1 MKKNVRNRIKLLTL
15 AGAMSLALLGCG
27 GTGGTK
33 EGDPVQEEQPEDLNS
48 QNKEKTT
55 NGEEQPES
63 PEGNS
68 KPEEQADNTGA
79 QEEEAPLGEIT
90 ELGDG
95 QFTIK
100 KFYQETLEDGSQLVG
115 SPAEGTEDEGE
126 MEFGTQ
132 TVLCDENTH
141 IYQRTIRDGG
151 ANYEDLESSFEKL
164 EKGMEVS
171 LKGSYEG
178 DAFRATEVQIVE
190 VIL

>member
-1 MKKNVRNRIKLLTL
+1 MKKNVWNRIKLFAL
-15 AGAMSLALLGCG
+15 AGSMSLALLGCG
-27 GTGGTK
+27 GTGGAK
-33 EGDPVQEEQPEDLNS
+33 EEDPVQEEQPEDLNS
-48 QNKEKTT
+48 EGKEMPEG
-55 NGEEQPES
+55 GEEQPES
-63 PEGNS
+63 PEGNTE
-68 KPEEQADNTGA
+68 PEKQADNTGA
-79 QEEEAPLGEIT
+79 QDEEAPLGEIT

-115 SPAEGTEDEGE
+115 SPAEGAEDEGE
-126 MEFGTQ
+126 MEFGTL

-151 ANYEDLESSFEKL
+151 ANYEDSESSFEKL

-190 VIL
+190 VII

>member
-1 MKKNVRNRIKLLTL
+1 MKKNVWNRIKLFAL

-33 EGDPVQEEQPEDLNS
+33 EGDPVQEEQSEDLNS
-48 QNKEKTT
+48 KDKETPA

-63 PEGNS
+63 PEENIE
-68 KPEEQADNTGA
+68 PEKQADNTGA
-79 QEEEAPLGEIT
+79 QDEEEPLGEIT
-90 ELGDG
+90 ELGNG

-115 SPAEGTEDEGE
+115 SPAEGAEDEGD
-126 MEFGTQ
+126 MEFGSL

-151 ANYEDLESSFEKL
+151 ANYEDSESSFEKL
-164 EKGMEVS
+164 KKGMQVS
-171 LKGSYEG
+171 LEGSYEG
-178 DAFRATEVQIVE
+178 DVFHATEVQIVE
-190 VIL
+190 VII

>member
-1 MKKNVRNRIKLLTL
+1 MKKNVWNRIKLFVL
-15 AGAMSLALLGCG
+15 AGTMSLALLGCG

-33 EGDPVQEEQPEDLNS
+33 EGDPVQEEQSEDLNS
-48 QNKEKTT
+48 KDKETPA

-63 PEGNS
+63 PEGNTE
-68 KPEEQADNTGA
+68 PEKQADNTGA
-79 QEEEAPLGEIT
+79 QDEESPLGEIT

-115 SPAEGTEDEGE
+115 SPAEGAEDEGD
-126 MEFGTQ
+126 MEFGSL

-151 ANYEDLESSFEKL
+151 ANYEDSESSFEKL

-171 LKGSYEG
+171 LIGSYEG
-178 DAFRATEVQIVE
+178 DVFHATEVQIVE
-190 VIL
+190 VII